1 MSTNHTANYNLCQW
15 EATDQVQR
23 TDFNQDNAKID
34 AALSD
39 KLGKIEVIQTVD
51 AVSNTNLMAIDL
63 TDFDWSAWS
72 ILLFQ
77 ASLSGDSYENTV
89 KMGFNGVSGASLL
102 ASLTKRGNML
112 AILFPGR
119 DPNRQVCAV
128 GFPGGEFGF
137 STSPVSQLEQFS
149 VSIWPSY
156 FKAGDQL
163 VLFGIR

>member
-1 MSTNHTANYNLCQW
+1 MNYTQNYQLPQW
-15 EATDQVQR
+15 VETDR
-23 TDFNQDNAKID
+23 ILMEDFNDMTQKLET
-34 AALSD
+34 ALSD

>member
-1 MSTNHTANYNLCQW
+1 MNYTQNYQLPQW
-15 EATDQVQR
+15 VETDR
-23 TDFNQDNAKID
+23 ILMEDFNDMTQKLET
-34 AALSD
+34 ALSD

-72 ILLFQ
+72 ILLVQ
-77 ASLSGDSYENTV
+77 ASLSGDSYEKTV

-112 AILFPGR
+112 AILYPGR

>member
-1 MSTNHTANYNLCQW
+1 MNYTQNYQLPQW
-15 EATDQVQR
+15 VETDR
-23 TDFNQDNAKID
+23 ILMEDFNDMTQKLET
-34 AALSD
+34 ALSD

-72 ILLFQ
+72 ILLVQ
-77 ASLSGDSYENTV
+77 ASLSGDSYEKTV

>member
-1 MSTNHTANYNLCQW
+1 MNYTQNYQLPQW
-15 EATDQVQR
+15 VETDR
-23 TDFNQDNAKID
+23 ILMEDFNDMTQKLET
-34 AALSD
+34 ALSD

-77 ASLSGDSYENTV
+77 ACRSGDSYENTV